1 MTRAHPSVLIS
12 SSLKSVEVPERQSE
26 HTPPV
31 SPTGYLIDG
40 NSYDYTK
47 GKLGVLVDI
56 IIESGAKL
64 FGKTCLYLHHAHC
77 SPWS

>member
-1 MTRAHPSVLIS
+1 VRTLQYIPKGAF
-12 SSLKSVEVPERQSE
+12 
-26 HTPPV
+26 T
-31 SPTGYLIDG
+31 DG

-64 FGKTCLYLHHAHC
+64 FGKIWQCQNNGYRL
-77 SPWS
+77 PRP